1 MTAEQFLNG
10 TSFTVG
16 APRYKGAET
25 FKYDNNGTGGCII
38 RESRSSKDEKVL
50 FISHECNIIKVGKI
64 GFTGFSFVVKKKV
77 NVKYKFEDLV
87 VFEEPV
93 I

>member
-16 APRYKGAET
+16 APRYKGEET
-25 FKYDNNGTGGCII
+25 FKYKGGCIV
-38 RESRSSKDEKVL
+38 RESRSSQTTAIL
-50 FISHECNIIKVGKI
+50 FTSHECNIIKIGRT
-64 GFTGFSFVVKKKV
+64 GFTGFDYVVGKRV
-77 NVKYKFEDLV
+77 NIKYRFEELV

>member
-1 MTAEQFLNG
+1 MTKEQFLNG

-16 APRYKGAET
+16 APTYKGAET
-25 FKYDNNGTGGCII
+25 FKYGGSCII

-50 FISHECNIIKVGKI
+50 FTSHECNIIKIGRT
-64 GFTGFSFVVKKKV
+64 GFTGFDYVVGKRV
-77 NVKYKFEDLV
+77 NIKYRFEELV

>member
-25 FKYDNNGTGGCII
+25 FKYDNGGGCII
-38 RESRSSKDEKVL
+38 RESRSSRDQRVL
-50 FISHECNIIKVGKI
+50 FVSHECNTIKIGRT
-64 GFTGFSFVVKKKV
+64 GFTGFTFIV
-77 NVKYKFEDLV
+77 NKRVNIKYRFEDLV
-87 VFEEPV
+87 VFEETV
-93 I
+93 GE

>member
-16 APRYKGAET
+16 APTYKGAGT
-25 FKYDNNGTGGCII
+25 FKYENDYII
-38 RESRSSKDEKVL
+38 RESRSSQDEKVL
-50 FISHECNIIKVGKI
+50 FVSHECNIIKIGKV
-64 GFTGFSFVVKKKV
+64 GFTGFSFVVGKRV
-77 NVKYKFEDLV
+77 NIKYRFEDLV
-87 VFEEPV
+87 MFEEPV